1 MKQDAERTALLDGKH
16 SELLSEVRNGGGG
29 GAAAAAAAG
38 EGGGNWG
45 GEEEEKVCV
54 VGGGLRQDEWVR
66 RTGVWSELQK
76 HSVPGGLIS
85 LLALCLSPPS
95 PPAASTRRALALS
108 RNGQENKN
116 GRKEN
121 KSGGSVDGPPP
132 AEHLMAALRGAAESR
147 QLAAWRAAGR
157 PPPFAPGALPLPTLD
172 LSEEE
177 VMEP

>member
-1 MKQDAERTALLDGKH
+1 MALLDGKD
-16 SELLSEVRNGGGG
+16 SELLSEVRNGGGAGGDGG
-29 GAAAAAAAG
+29 GAG
-38 EGGGNWG
+38 GKGGGQ
-45 GEEEEKVCV
+45 EEEEVCV

-76 HSVPGGLIS
+76 HSVPGGLIN
-85 LLALCLSPPS
+85 LLALCLSPPP

-108 RNGQENKN
+108 RNGQESKN

-121 KSGGSVDGPPP
+121 KNGGSVDGPHP
-132 AEHLMAALRGAAESR
+132 AEHLMAALRGAGVSR
-147 QLAAWRAAGR
+147 QLAAWRAAGC

-177 VMEP
+177 VIEP

>member
-1 MKQDAERTALLDGKH
+1 
-16 SELLSEVRNGGGG
+16 
-29 GAAAAAAAG
+29 
-38 EGGGNWG
+38 
-45 GEEEEKVCV
+45 
-54 VGGGLRQDEWVR
+54 VR

-76 HSVPGGLIS
+76 HSVPSGLIN
-85 LLALCLSPPS
+85 LLALCLSPPPP

-108 RNGQENKN
+108 RNGPENKN

-157 PPPFAPGALPLPTLD
+157 PPPFASGALPLPTLD
-172 LSEEE
+172 VSEEE
-177 VMEP
+177 VIEP